1 MGIRPKLVQHVPT
14 EAMTFAEIAA
24 ALDCGKQD
32 TTPKLEWL
40 AAWISAAQVPI
51 VVKALRMAAAW
62 ERDDVCET
70 CHGTGL
76 NRETLDYIE
85 KNAD

>member
-1 MGIRPKLVQHVPT
+1 MGVKPKMVKQVPV

-24 ALDCGKQD
+24 ALDSGKQD
-32 TTPKLEWL
+32 TTPKMEWL

-51 VVKALRMAAAW
+51 VVQALRMAAAW

-70 CHGTGL
+70 CHGTGIS
-76 NRETLDYIE
+76 RATLDFIE